1 MSGEARQ
8 QKVSE
13 MVERFRLQGLEK
25 RFPGQLS
32 GGQQQRVALA
42 LSLIHISVTKAGGIF
57 RRYIMERT
65 GAVILAAGLSS
76 RMHEFKPL
84 LELGDSTIIVRAIE
98 NLKTAGASPVIIVA
112 GYKADQLMDY
122 LWPLDIM
129 FVRNENYA
137 SSQMFDSVKLGI
149 SRAAGL
155 CSRILITP
163 ADVPLIEQDTFKQ
176 VMECPGA
183 LVRPVCGGR
192 PGHPVRVDSRL
203 VPDICA
209 YKGAGGLKGA
219 MEHLGVPIT
228 EPEVEDPGIYLDADT
243 PQDYM
248 NLRYWNDYS
257 QIQKQGPKMIHFR
270 ISIGMTS

>member
-1 MSGEARQ
+1 
-8 QKVSE
+8 
-13 MVERFRLQGLEK
+13 
-25 RFPGQLS
+25 
-32 GGQQQRVALA
+32 
-42 LSLIHISVTKAGGIF
+42 
-57 RRYIMERT
+57 MERT

-192 PGHPVRVDSRL
+192 PGHPVR
-203 VPDICA
+203 
-209 YKGAGGLKGA
+209 
-219 MEHLGVPIT
+219 
-228 EPEVEDPGIYLDADT
+228 EDPGIYLDADT